1 MNDRPLVTIGMCVKN
16 GETYIK
22 EAIES
27 VINQDFWH
35 ELMEIILVDDGSTDR
50 TLSIIREAVSDI
62 DIKTKIFHHEWK
74 GLGYS
79 RNVVVN
85 NADGKYI
92 VWVDYDNLLFEDH
105 VRKQVRFME
114 QNPKIGIATGIFR
127 SRPETNIISTLE
139 SIEWEVA
146 YFQMEN
152 KMVNSTVGHFC
163 GGGGGSIYRVEAIR
177 QAGAYDA
184 NITGAGE
191 DYDAE
196 RRMTKKGWLLYTGT
210 EAEFY
215 HRCKKTW
222 KALWRETF
230 WYGYGG
236 HYLSH
241 RKIKPVAPNFAL
253 TRLKFFLFI
262 GYKLTRRKVAFLFPV
277 QQAFKKMA
285 WLFGFGGAH
294 LDGYGH

>member
-1 MNDRPLVTIGMCVKN
+1 MTIGVCVKN

-22 EAIES
+22 EAIKS
-27 VINQDFWH
+27 VADQDFPH
-35 ELMEIILVDDGSTDR
+35 KNMEIILVDDGSTDS
-50 TLSIIREAVSDI
+50 TLSIVRETVAEMN
-62 DIKTKIFHHEWK
+62 IKTRIFHHEWK

-79 RNVVVN
+79 RNIVVR

-92 VWVDYDNLLFEDH
+92 IWVDYDNLLFKDH
-105 VRKQVRFME
+105 VRRQVRFME
-114 QNPKIGIATGIFR
+114 DNPKVGMATGRFR
-127 SRPETNIISTLE
+127 SRSENNLVSTLE
-139 SIEWEVA
+139 SIEWEVN

-152 KMVNSTVGHFC
+152 KIVDSTVGHFC

-177 QAGAYDA
+177 QVGGYDDK
-184 NITGAGE
+184 ITGAGE

-196 RRMTKKGWLLYTGT
+196 RRITKAGWLLYAGT

-222 KALWRETF
+222 KALWRENF

-241 RKIKPVAPNFAL
+241 RKIKRVVPNFAI
-253 TRLKFFLFI
+253 TRLSFYLFI
-262 GYKLTRRKVAFLFPV
+262 GYKITHRTVAFLFPI
-277 QQAFKKMA
+277 QQIFKKTA
-285 WLFGFGGAH
+285 WLFGFASAH
-294 LDGYGH
+294 TDGYGH